1 MSAPRMKRL
10 TLSHLPR
17 DTRDTLFM
25 LAVIAWV
32 ALPLV
37 AEVPL
42 WCSLMCAAIIVWRGA
57 LAWGARPLPATAWRV
72 GLLALAVAATLLS
85 YRTLLGR
92 DAGVTLLVVL
102 LTLKTLELRARRDAF
117 VVFFLSFFL
126 MLTQFFYSQ
135 SLLTAVAMLLA
146 LWGLLT
152 ALVNA
157 HMPVGKPP
165 LWQAARIAGQ
175 MTLLGAPIMLVLFM
189 LFPRLAPLWGLPG
202 DAMTG
207 RSGLSASMTV
217 GNIASLALDGSV
229 AMRLRFDSPVPQQSD
244 LYFRGPVLSQFDGQR
259 WSAIPWLDQP
269 SRAMPPQLTVA
280 GNPVAYQI
288 TLEPNQQPWL
298 LTLDATPNAP
308 QVPNQT
314 PRMTPDLQWVL
325 TRPVTELLRY
335 EVQSFTRYQAGVELP
350 KALLL
355 PSLALPPGFNPRT
368 QAWAQQLKQSQPE
381 PEARVKAVLAH
392 LQNAGYSYTLEPG
405 VYGRHSADEFWF
417 DRKLGFCEHI
427 AAAFV
432 IVMRASGIP
441 ARVVTGYQGGER
453 NALDG
458 FWTVRQSDAHAWAE
472 VWLAGQ
478 GWVRVDPTA
487 AVSPGRIGTLE
498 RLQTPRGAV
507 ASALLGTVS
516 PEFALN
522 LRAAWDAANNRWNQW
537 VLNYTQTRQLDL
549 LKRLGFDSPTWEDLL
564 YVLCGIVV
572 LVSLGGAAWSA
583 WERQHQDPW
592 LRLLGRARDALQQA
606 GIAVP
611 PQSTPRQLVHLL
623 QQQANS
629 RLQQPLMQAWLLQLE
644 ALRYAPDATTNSTA
658 LPRSAAQAD
667 QTRKPQPHPSF
678 KPQLATLKTELKR
691 LLPLRVT

>member
-1 MSAPRMKRL
+1 MK
-10 TLSHLPR
+10 LSSLAHLPR

-25 LAVIAWV
+25 LLVIAWV

-37 AEVPL
+37 NEVPL
-42 WCSLMCAAIIVWRGA
+42 WCSLMCAGVISWRGS
-57 LAWGARPLPATAWRV
+57 LAWRGLPLPSTAWRI
-72 GLLALAVAATLLS
+72 GLLALAVVGTLVS
-85 YRTLLGR
+85 HRTLLGR
-92 DAGVTLLVVL
+92 DAGVTLVVVL

-135 SLLTAVAMLLA
+135 SLLTAGAMLLA

-165 LWQAARIAGQ
+165 LWQAGRLAGQ
-175 MTLLGAPIMLVLFM
+175 MTLLGAPIMMVLFM

-229 AMRLRFDSPVPQQSD
+229 AMRLRFDSATPPTA
-244 LYFRGPVLSQFDGQR
+244 LMYFRGPVLNQFDGQR
-259 WSAIPWLDQP
+259 WTATPWLDQP
-269 SRAMPPQLTVA
+269 FKTSPPALSVQ
-280 GNPVAYQI
+280 GDPVKYQI

-308 QVPNQT
+308 QVSRHT

-325 TRPVTELLRY
+325 YRPVTELLRY
-335 EVQSFTRYQAGVELP
+335 EVQSFTSYQAGVDLP
-350 KALLL
+350 RAQLL
-355 PSLALPPGFNPRT
+355 PSLALPGGYNPRL
-368 QAWAQQLKQSQPE
+368 QLWAQELKMSQPD
-381 PEARVKAVLAH
+381 PAARVDAVLAH
-392 LQNAGYSYTLEPG
+392 LRTGGYSYTLEPG

-453 NALDG
+453 NPLDG

-472 VWLAGQ
+472 VWLANR
-478 GWVRVDPTA
+478 GWVRVDPTS

-498 RLQTPRGAV
+498 RLETPRGAV

-516 PEFALN
+516 REFALN
-522 LRAAWDAANNRWNQW
+522 LRAAWDAVNNSWNQW

-549 LKRLGFDSPTWEDLL
+549 LTRLGFDSPSWEDLIYL
-564 YVLCGIVV
+564 LCGIVV
-572 LVSLGGAAWSA
+572 VVSLLGVAWGA

-592 LRLLGRARDALQQA
+592 LRLLARARQALERA
-606 GIAVP
+606 GIQVP
-611 PQSTPRQLVHLL
+611 PQSTPRQLAERLKL
-623 QQQANS
+623 QADAP
-629 RLQQPLMQAWLLQLE
+629 LQRPDLQAWLLRLE
-644 ALRYAPDATTNSTA
+644 ALRYSPDAPTPHDSLVA
-658 LPRSAAQAD
+658 GSG
-667 QTRKPQPHPSF
+667 QTGWKRGAKNTQQRLRF
-678 KPQLATLKTELKR
+678 RQQIATLKRELTS
-691 LLPLRVT
+691 LLPLRAP

>member
-1 MSAPRMKRL
+1 MKFDAF
-10 TLSHLPR
+10 THLPR

-25 LAVIAWV
+25 LAVITWV
-32 ALPLV
+32 MLPL
-37 AEVPL
+37 ANEVPL
-42 WCSLMCAAIIVWRGA
+42 WCNLMCAAVIGWRA
-57 LAWGARPLPATAWRV
+57 SLAWRAQPLPSTAWRV
-72 GLLALAVAATLLS
+72 GLLVLAIAATLLS

-92 DAGVTLLVVL
+92 DAGVTLVLVL
-102 LTLKTLELRARRDAF
+102 LALKTLELRARRDAF

-126 MLTQFFYSQ
+126 ILTQFFYSQ
-135 SLLTAVAMLLA
+135 SLLTAAAMLLA

-157 HMPVGKPP
+157 HMPVGQPP

-229 AMRLRFDSPVPQQSD
+229 AMRVRFADRAPQPFEM
-244 LYFRGPVLSQFDGQR
+244 YFRGPVLNHFDGQR
-259 WSAIPWLDQP
+259 WTATAWLDQP
-269 SRAMPPQLTVA
+269 SSVVMPQLTVA
-280 GNPVAYQI
+280 GNPVAYEI

-298 LTLDATPNAP
+298 LSLDATPEP
-308 QVPNQT
+308 PRVPNRT

-335 EVQSFTRYQAGVELP
+335 DVQSFTNYQAGVELP
-350 KALLL
+350 PAALL
-355 PSLALPPGFNPRT
+355 SSQALPPGFNPRT
-368 QAWAQQLKQSQPE
+368 QIWAQELKQSQPD
-381 PEARVKAVLAH
+381 PAARVAAVLAH
-392 LQNAGYSYTLEPG
+392 LQSGGYSYTLEPG

-432 IVMRASGIP
+432 IVMRASGVP

-472 VWLAGQ
+472 VWLSGQ

-487 AVSPGRIGTLE
+487 SVAPGRTGTLQ
-498 RLQTPRGAV
+498 RLQTPRGVV

-522 LRAAWDAANNRWNQW
+522 LRAAWDAVNNRWNQW

-549 LKRLGFDSPTWEDLL
+549 LKRLGFDSPSWEDLL
-564 YVLCGIVV
+564 YVLCSLVV
-572 LVSLGGAAWSA
+572 LASLGGAAWSA

-592 LRLLGRARDALQQA
+592 LHLLSHVRRGFERS
-606 GIAVP
+606 GMPVP
-611 PQSTPRQLVHLL
+611 PQSTPRQLVQLL
-623 QQQANS
+623 QLQADA
-629 RLQQPLMQAWLLQLE
+629 RMQRPAMQAWLLQLE
-644 ALRYAPDATTNSTA
+644 ALRYAPGALTNSSTGVTGFYRA
-658 LPRSAAQAD
+658 
-667 QTRKPQPHPSF
+667 SF
-678 KPQLATLKTELKR
+678 KRQIATLTRELKS
-691 LLPLRVT
+691 LLPLRTP